1 MPGKSVRIFL
11 DSNVLISGLFS
22 DRGAPRLILDILSL
36 ELPCLKPVRGAYNI
50 AETEKT
56 LETKLPAALPAFRSC
71 LSQLGLDIEPLP
83 SRKDIEPLAGMT
95 APKDLPVVAS
105 AIIGQADVLVT
116 GDKKHLLKIKRGSFP
131 FLVLSPGEFLEK
143 FLPGFLKEVY

>member
-36 ELPCLKPVRGAYNI
+36 ELPCLKPVSGAYNI

-71 LSQLGLDIEPLP
+71 LSHLGLDIVPLP
-83 SRKDIEPLAGMT
+83 SRKDIKPLAGMT

-116 GDKKHLLKIKRGSFP
+116 GDKKHPLKIKRGSFP
-131 FLVLSPGEFLEK
+131 FLVLSPGEFLAK
-143 FLPGFLKEVY
+143 FLPRFLKEVY